1 MENKDIEIKS
11 RLKKYVYYHLA
22 INNVHGIMHIPNK
35 VGLNIYQFL
44 FVAIDIMIL
53 PLIGLNIFKKNRTF
67 GILICLL
74 SILGS
79 GIFGTYFHFILISP
93 DHVSQV
99 PLTNIWGYLFHITA
113 YFISII
119 DSICVYKI
127 YDIQYLDK
135 YKNN

>member
-1 MENKDIEIKS
+1 MEHNDIEIKS
-11 RLKKYVYYHLA
+11 KLKKYVCYHLA
-22 INNVHGIMHIPNK
+22 INNIHGIMHVLNK
-35 VGLNIYQFL
+35 VNLNIYQFL

-53 PLIGLNIFKKNRTF
+53 PLIGLNTFNKNRII
-67 GILICLL
+67 GNLICLL
-74 SILGS
+74 SIFGS

-93 DHVSQV
+93 DHISQV

-113 YFISII
+113 YLISII

-127 YDIQYLDK
+127 YNIQYLDK